1 MRQQVTQL
9 QAANKAATRRRLHK
23 RKQIQ
28 KEGTLTIKEGAC
40 LTALKEFRAYS
51 NRKKGK
57 KRARN
62 NKGKPTQQRCRKCG
76 NAGHNARTCKD
87 R

>member
-1 MRQQVTQL
+1 
-9 QAANKAATRRRLHK
+9 LHK

-40 LTALKEFRAYS
+40 LTALKEFRARN

-57 KRARN
+57 KRAHN
-62 NKGKPTQQRCRKCG
+62 NKSEPT
-76 NAGHNARTCKD
+76 
-87 R
+87 